1 MLYSFLVL
9 ADGKE
14 AYPLI
19 IHLKSVQVFPYIV
32 APVVVHRGMAG
43 CMAVAARR
51 VVTDCMAVVVRRVV
65 TGCMA
70 VAARGVVTG
79 CMAVAVRRVVAGCMA
94 VAARRVAAASM
105 SATDGR
111 GALVPGNSHCCRE
124 CYREDLIASFLCGS
138 ALPHT
143 LLFWAGR

>member
-43 CMAVAARR
+43 CMAVAA
-51 VVTDCMAVVVRRVV
+51 RRVV

>member
-19 IHLKSVQVFPYIV
+19 IHLRSVQAFPYIV

-70 VAARGVVTG
+70 VAAR
-79 CMAVAVRRVVAGCMA
+79 
-94 VAARRVAAASM
+94 RVAAASM

-124 CYREDLIASFLCGS
+124 CYREDLIALFLCGS

>member
-1 MLYSFLVL
+1 MVL

-19 IHLKSVQVFPYIV
+19 IHLRSVQAFPYIV

-70 VAARGVVTG
+70 VA
-79 CMAVAVRRVVAGCMA
+79 VRKVVAGCMA